1 MLMFAWFWAIS
12 SAFSPM
18 NLMTMSAQALEAQCA
33 TVEAV
38 ARPLMTLGWVDEDDA
53 PIF

>member
-1 MLMFAWFWAIS
+1 MLMFAWFWAVA
-12 SAFSPM
+12 SAFSPV

-38 ARPLMTLGWVDEDDA
+38 APLMTLGWVDEDDA
-53 PIF
+53 SIF

>member
-1 MLMFAWFWAIS
+1 MLAVVWFWAVA
-12 SAFSPM
+12 SAFTPTSV
-18 NLMTMSAQALEAQCA
+18 MTMTSQAIEAQTA
-33 TVEAV
+33 TIEAV

>member
-1 MLMFAWFWAIS
+1 MLVFAWFWAIS

-18 NLMTMSAQALEAQCA
+18 NLMTMSAQALEAQTA
-33 TVEAV
+33 TIEAV
-38 ARPLMTLGWVDEDDA
+38 TRPLMSLGWVDEDDA

>member
-1 MLMFAWFWAIS
+1 MLMFAWFWAATA
-12 SAFSPM
+12 AFTPM
-18 NLMTMSAQALEAQCA
+18 NLLTMSAQAFEAQTA
-33 TVEAV
+33 TIEAI